1 MYNKFLLR
9 TNKYQQRCNRPSIHP
24 IFFSHDLFRN
34 GLFFP
39 GKAAQ
44 KFSLK
49 TLDLSCLSIIAFYSF
64 SNVYFSPNF
73 VSFVCSL
80 SSGPFS
86 VKGVR
91 EIRLV
96 SGPSLRGALC
106 SDTSPI
112 SLFDGHSYFLVH
124 FSSWSSAISF
134 FKETTRGLF
143 RLTDIL
149 EEDQK
154 EKYQVLNEVFSEP
167 AFCAMS
173 GTILDVE
180 FMRRY
185 YSHPLINPVREQLLL
200 SFPFSAKF
208 GFSSF
213 GQMLLLLSRVF
224 VVPRY
229 LVKVFQVLFLIQFRI
244 SSLK

>member
-1 MYNKFLLR
+1 MANKFLLR
-9 TNKYQQRCNRPSIHP
+9 TNKYQQRCNRPSTHP

-34 GLFFP
+34 GLSFS
-39 GKAAQ
+39 GTAAQ
-44 KFSLK
+44 KISLK
-49 TLDLSCLSIIAFYSF
+49 TLDLSCLPVIAFYSF
-64 SNVYFSPNF
+64 SNVHFSPNF

-80 SSGPFS
+80 PSGPLS
-86 VKGVR
+86 AKGVR

-96 SGPSLRGALC
+96 SGPSLRGALR
-106 SDTSPI
+106 SDISPI

-134 FKETTRGLF
+134 FKATTRSLF

-154 EKYQVLNEVFSEP
+154 EKYQVLNEVFSHP
-167 AFCAMS
+167 AFCVMN

-185 YSHPLINPVREQLLL
+185 YSYPLINPVREELLL
-200 SFPFSAKF
+200 SFPFSTKF

-229 LVKVFQVLFLIQFRI
+229 LAKVFQTFFLIQFRVP
-244 SSLK
+244 LF